1 MNLAQTRSFSKYL
14 LKKMI
19 KMQGLRPFRC
29 LVNQSRKNKT
39 AEYSGTSSSLMQL
52 KDTRYQE
59 ALEKR
64 NNSEWMSDHKRALGT
79 TRKS

>member
-1 MNLAQTRSFSKYL
+1 
-14 LKKMI
+14 MI
-19 KMQGLRPFRC
+19 KMQGLRPLRC
-29 LVNQSRKNKT
+29 LFNQTRMNKT

-52 KDTRYQE
+52 KDAKYQE
-59 ALEKR
+59 ALEER